1 MSMSVHRLMT
11 VPSFNLF
18 LIFSLLVHASV
29 FTFSFLHQE
38 QTDQQPKRLLESLI
52 SIGIR
57 TANAGVQA
65 KIQPSTQTLPASEVV
80 KESEPEVLPPV
91 EEAQQTTLQ
100 KSENPMDTPTPKPTL
115 AREINPVKEE
125 PIATAKDENPKKVKK
140 RKENTETKAKD
151 KEPKKKKSLEKQKLE
166 PKPEKKQAKPKQQM
180 PAVKSGNQGVNGS
193 ISSQY
198 KEQETGEKHQSAAS
212 IQEELFAAK
221 VRTHLFTNKKY
232 PRKLKLKREEG
243 QVVISFTLN
252 RNGRVVD
259 YQIVSRKG
267 SIKFEKAVK
276 RLIKRAQPFPLP
288 NDALAWNSKKFDIAI
303 NYQLD

>member
-1 MSMSVHRLMT
+1 MSVHRSVT
-11 VPSFNLF
+11 VPPFNLF
-18 LIFSLLVHASV
+18 LIFSLLVHASI
-29 FTFSFLHQE
+29 FSFSILYQE

-57 TANAGVQA
+57 TANAGVKANIQA
-65 KIQPSTQTLPASEVV
+65 STPTLPASEVV
-80 KESEPEVLPPV
+80 KESEPEALLPV
-91 EEAQQTTLQ
+91 EEAQQTALP
-100 KSENPMDTPTPKPTL
+100 KSENPMDTPKPTL
-115 AREINPVKEE
+115 AREIKPVKKE
-125 PIATAKDENPKKVKK
+125 PVATAKDENRKKVKK
-140 RKENTETKAKD
+140 LRESTETKP
-151 KEPKKKKSLEKQKLE
+151 KEKAPKKKKPLEKQKTEPE
-166 PKPEKKQAKPKQQM
+166 PKPERKQVKPKQQM

-193 ISSQY
+193 IASQD
-198 KEQETGEKHQSAAS
+198 KEQETGEQHQSAAS

-221 VRTHLFTNKKY
+221 VRTHLFANKKY

-243 QVVISFTLN
+243 QVVISFTLD

-288 NDALAWNSKKFDIAI
+288 NDALAWNSKKFAIAI